1 MPSAAAKTGSQ
12 ASRSAIHQV
21 PAGGV
26 SRPGRRPIRDPVMVT
41 ARNADWCQRNK
52 VMADRLAS
60 ATGAQ
65 ASGRRMIRASTGRSS
80 SARPT
85 WATPKV
91 TAASVGGLRFEMRAP
106 FTPTML
112 AGYPA
117 QAISAAVAPAPPA
130 SIAAGTFQPRNAP
143 RAHAI
148 PSR

>member
-1 MPSAAAKTGSQ
+1 
-12 ASRSAIHQV
+12 
-21 PAGGV
+21 
-26 SRPGRRPIRDPVMVT
+26 
-41 ARNADWCQRNK
+41 
-52 VMADRLAS
+52 MADRLAS
-60 ATGAQ
+60 ATSAQ
-65 ASGRRMIRASTGRSS
+65 ASGRRMARASHGRSS

-91 TAASVGGLRFEMRAP
+91 TAASVGGFRFEMRAP

-117 QAISAAVAPAPPA
+117 QAISPAVAPAPAA
-130 SIAAGTFQPRNAP
+130 SMAAGTFQPRKDP